1 MTFEMFRSCLGL
13 HGDPLRRRRQR
24 RRRQVDSV
32 GRLDPRR
39 VGQRQRPGQAEAL
52 QAQTRG

>member
-1 MTFEMFRSCLGL
+1 MFRSCLGL
-13 HGDPLRRRRQR
+13 YGDPLRRRWQR

>member
-1 MTFEMFRSCLGL
+1 MFRSCLGL
-13 HGDPLRRRRQR
+13 YGDPLRRRWQR

-39 VGQRQRPGQAEAL
+39 VGQRQRLGQAEAL